1 MFFKLDEFNTH
12 VSSCSGTQ
20 SQASYN
26 SNTTVSH
33 LKNNSSSSSQHS
45 VSNTSVNS
53 DTENYSLA
61 GRPIRHCVK
70 EVGTYKDELDIDK
83 AIERYN
89 KSGPVKSGR
98 GYECGLCNSAFPT
111 VHSRNS
117 HMRVHKNEDYK
128 RHNYVNNQTNNLA
141 NQIAEHV
148 EEEIPT
154 FSNYISDAQIKQ
166 EPLEPIVE
174 INENPHNF
182 PSSIGSVSITPIPKP
197 GVNPNIMKLVQNNPH
212 LTIKSMSNNS
222 HSHSTP
228 AGNLP
233 NFSGM
238 EADKTYKCANCA
250 KTFGNK
256 SHLYFHKKNQCGG
269 SKYPCP
275 FCKKRFGTEAAYSSH
290 IFYSHPE

>member
-12 VSSCSGTQ
+12 VTTCSGTQ
-20 SQASYN
+20 SQPKHN
-26 SNTTVSH
+26 NTTRGSH
-33 LKNNSSSSSQHS
+33 SKNNSTSSNEHS
-45 VSNTSVNS
+45 VSNTRVNS
-53 DTENYSLA
+53 DTESYSLA

-89 KSGPVKSGR
+89 KAGPVKSGR

-117 HMRVHKNEDYK
+117 HMRIHKNEEFK
-128 RHNYVNNQTNNLA
+128 TNNYLNHQSNDLA
-141 NQIAEHV
+141 EPED
-148 EEEIPT
+148 EEVPS
-154 FSNYISDAQIKQ
+154 FSSYINDTQIKQ

-174 INENPHNF
+174 INESPHNF

-222 HSHSTP
+222 HTTP
-228 AGNLP
+228 AGSLSNLP
-233 NFSGM
+233 GM
-238 EADKTYKCANCA
+238 EVDKSYKCANCA
-250 KTFGNK
+250 KTFANK

>member
-1 MFFKLDEFNTH
+1 M
-12 VSSCSGTQ
+12 
-20 SQASYN
+20 A
-26 SNTTVSH
+26 
-33 LKNNSSSSSQHS
+33 
-45 VSNTSVNS
+45 
-53 DTENYSLA
+53 
-61 GRPIRHCVK
+61 
-70 EVGTYKDELDIDK
+70 TYRDELDIDN
-83 AIERYN
+83 AIEKYN
-89 KSGPVKSGR
+89 RLGHTKSTK
-98 GYECGLCNSAFPT
+98 GYECGLCSAAFPT

-117 HMRVHKNEDYK
+117 HMRIHKNDEFK
-128 RHNYVNNQTNNLA
+128 TNNINNQPNDRVDHMAELA
-141 NQIAEHV
+141 D
-148 EEEIPT
+148 EEIPT
-154 FSNYISDAQIKQ
+154 FSSYINDPQIKQ

-197 GVNPNIMKLVQNNPH
+197 GMNPNIMKLVQNNPH

-222 HSHSTP
+222 HSTP
-228 AGNLP
+228 TSSLS
-233 NFSGM
+233 NFSGI
-238 EADKTYKCANCA
+238 EPDKTYKCANCS